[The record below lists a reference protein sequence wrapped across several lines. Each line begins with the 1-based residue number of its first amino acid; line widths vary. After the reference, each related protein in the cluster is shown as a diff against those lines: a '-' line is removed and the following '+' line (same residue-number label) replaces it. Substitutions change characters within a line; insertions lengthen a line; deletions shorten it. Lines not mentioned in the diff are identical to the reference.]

1 MKIILCFL
9 IALFAGSANA
19 ALINGFTGPYD
30 LSNWTVT
37 TAGDVTVNSTSPSSL
52 EFGIHSP
59 NVDYAAGQF
68 GGGSARYEIV
78 AAATGLVSFDA
89 AVTSDHFAGTG
100 PSILSFSSFPDGSPF
115 SLESDLFQIGPI
127 HIEMMVNS
135 GETFGFQF
143 FAGLNNA
150 LVRYQVYVS
159 NFSAPVPEPHIL
171 LLIGLGLILLLGF
184 SPANSFRLV
193 KC

>member
-1 MKIILCFL
+1 MPQVNLAEDQQGMKLWRQQLDWCRLTQLLLLITLPARVRLYCLFL
-9 IALFAGSANA
+9 RFRMA
-19 ALINGFTGPYD
+19 P
-30 LSNWTVT
+30 
-37 TAGDVTVNSTSPSSL
+37 
-52 EFGIHSP
+52 H
-59 NVDYAAGQF
+59 
-68 GGGSARYEIV
+68 
-78 AAATGLVSFDA
+78 
-89 AVTSDHFAGTG
+89 
-100 PSILSFSSFPDGSPF
+100 F

-135 GETFGFQF
+135 GETFGYQF

-150 LVRYQVYVS
+150 LVRYQVYVF